1 MATCTTHCRRILEQ
15 MEKGISLFR
24 SLQVRQTSKNRIQN
38 FAVGDIVTLRE
49 DYHQYQWPMTRI
61 LVIEV
66 ETSNNQT
73 SSTDGK

>member
-1 MATCTTHCRRILEQ
+1 MQHIAGEFWSRWRKEFLQ
-15 MEKGISLFR
+15 

-38 FAVGDIVTLRE
+38 FAVGDIVSLRE

-61 LVIEV
+61 VVIEV